1 MRLGEALALQWGDI
15 DFRSRFVEVRRNYI
29 RGKITRPKNGKSRR
43 VDMSRYLA
51 EVLQHLQ
58 SQRKAEK
65 LHHGWETLPE
75 WVFCTQT
82 GGLLDQS
89 NLRKRVFARC
99 LAKQVS
105 GRCASMT

>member
-29 RGKITRPKNGKSRR
+29 QGKITRPKNGKSRR

-58 SQRKAEK
+58 SQAEAEEATPRM
-65 LHHGWETLPE
+65 GDPPR
-75 WVFCTQT
+75 V
-82 GGLLDQS
+82 GLLHTDRRAPGS
-89 NLRKRVFARC
+89 K
-99 LAKQVS
+99 
-105 GRCASMT
+105 